1 MAKDFSSQRERMVE
15 SQIAARG
22 VTDPKVLQA
31 MRKVPRHLFVPE
43 DVRSYAYMDEPLP
56 IGEGQTISQ
65 PYIVAYMTEALEL
78 SGGEKVLEVGTGSG
92 YQAAVLAEIAGEVY
106 SVEMNE
112 SLSFRA
118 RAALQELGYGSI
130 HFKVGDGSLG
140 WKEFEPYDAIM
151 VTAAPKT
158 VPKGLRE
165 QLREGGRMII
175 PVGEDWQE
183 LVLVRR
189 RGETFPETKL
199 LSVRFVPL
207 VSLH

>member
-1 MAKDFSSQRERMVE
+1 MVE

-22 VTDPKVLQA
+22 VAGPKVLQA
-31 MRKVPRHLFVPE
+31 MGKVPRHLFVPE

-92 YQAAVLAEIAGEVY
+92 YQAAVLAEIAAEVY
-106 SVEMNE
+106 SVEMIE
-112 SLSFRA
+112 PLSLRA
-118 RAALQELGYGSI
+118 QAALRELGYDSI

-140 WKEFEPYDAIM
+140 WREFEPYDAIM

-158 VPKGLRE
+158 VPKALRE

-189 RGETFPETKL
+189 RGETFPETRL

>member
-1 MAKDFSSQRERMVE
+1 
-15 SQIAARG
+15 
-22 VTDPKVLQA
+22 
-31 MRKVPRHLFVPE
+31 
-43 DVRSYAYMDEPLP
+43 
-56 IGEGQTISQ
+56 
-65 PYIVAYMTEALEL
+65 
-78 SGGEKVLEVGTGSG
+78 
-92 YQAAVLAEIAGEVY
+92 
-106 SVEMNE
+106 
-112 SLSFRA
+112 
-118 RAALQELGYGSI
+118 
-130 HFKVGDGSLG
+130 
-140 WKEFEPYDAIM
+140 M